1 MKWFLPGF
9 YIYVLKN
16 YINVSNALDNDN
28 DDTHGKKVIEKSSE
42 RR

>member
-1 MKWFLPGF
+1 MWLLPGI

-28 DDTHGKKVIEKSSE
+28 DETLGKKVIEKSNE